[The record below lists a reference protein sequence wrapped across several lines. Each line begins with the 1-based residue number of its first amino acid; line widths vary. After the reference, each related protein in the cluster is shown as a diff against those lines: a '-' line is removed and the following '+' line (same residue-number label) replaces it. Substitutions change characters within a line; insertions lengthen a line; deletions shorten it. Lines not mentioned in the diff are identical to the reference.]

1 MAEPTNDGQRCQHRN
16 NVLRKPRPHKRR
28 RERNGEEF
36 HSLLGGRTAAV
47 HCPEESNFGERHGII
62 HGRRCDQ
69 MLSQKTCN
77 AIADEHGGGE
87 IHDALDQK
95 NQPRDCQQLRFQVH
109 NRRSHSARPLTQ
121 KALILRPYQSSR
133 HVNAPRA

>member
-16 NVLRKPRPHKRR
+16 NVLRKPRPHKSR

-36 HSLLGGRTAAV
+36 HSLFGRRAAAV

-69 MLSQKTCN
+69 MLSQETCN

-87 IHDALDQK
+87 IHDALDK
-95 NQPRDCQQLRFQVH
+95 KTNPV
-109 NRRSHSARPLTQ
+109 
-121 KALILRPYQSSR
+121 I
-133 HVNAPRA
+133 VNS